1 MAPGTPREEA
11 VAAALDRVAAA
22 HGVSRSAATYSW
34 VMAHPAGAIPIVG
47 SQQPARIAEAVDA
60 YRVRWTRGD
69 WYAVQVASRG
79 VRLP

>member
-1 MAPGTPREEA
+1 
-11 VAAALDRVAAA
+11 
-22 HGVSRSAATYSW
+22 
-34 VMAHPAGAIPIVG
+34 MAHPAGAIPIVG